1 MIVLNIITKNIS
13 EIETI
18 MKEIITN
25 RFAQSVQLDHE
36 VKHILI
42 NGKLSEL
49 KTPKISFITK
59 ALLYN
64 EIETFLHHKFPT
76 TDFMIYSIPISQMN
90 LEHSNK
96 LREYLK
102 PI

>member
-1 MIVLNIITKNIS
+1 MIVLNIITKNVS
-13 EIETI
+13 EIEAI
-18 MKEIITN
+18 MKEIIIN

-42 NGKLSEL
+42 GEKLNEV

-76 TDFMIYSIPISQMN
+76 TDFMIYSIPITQMN
-90 LEHSNK
+90 REHSSK
-96 LREYLK
+96 LREFLK
-102 PI
+102 TI